1 MENPGNVHHDAS
13 AQGVTMSTEPGP
25 ALDEYRWIDG
35 RLLQWDGTGWVVPL
49 GGAGPDQQPAD
60 EMPPHDDPAA
70 PWED

>member
-1 MENPGNVHHDAS
+1 
-13 AQGVTMSTEPGP
+13 MSTEPGP

-60 EMPPHDDPAA
+60 EMPPQDDLAA